1 MNREKASQRSALS
14 LLHRYSCL
22 NDNVIKLILYRTLSI
37 TQDDR
42 FLDDYPDIYLR
53 DRRRSFQPTT
63 LARIGR
69 FEVRRSSYDIVLTL
83 FSSEVEPVRP
93 E

>member
-37 TQDDR
+37 TQDDK
-42 FLDDYPDIYLR
+42 FLDAYPDLHLR

-63 LARIGR
+63 LARIGKS
-69 FEVRRSSYDIVLTL
+69 EVRRSSYNVVLTQ
-83 FSSEVEPVRP
+83 FSAEEEPVRP